1 MPAAESRSPSRRGRR
16 PALTSRQTVYEWSAL
31 LLALAPSFIGPWL
44 FGGVRLWSVAILV
57 IFALLSAL
65 LTAARPFIFQLKG
78 HPLFPAPLVAF
89 AAFVVFAAVRIPFS
103 AVPAEAMLDVLRL
116 CGLLA
121 SAWTIVELAGGQHGR
136 WRWIAGLFLLSVS
149 IMCLYAFVQD
159 RRGSNMVLFLLRPE
173 VYADRAS
180 GAFICPNHFA
190 SLIGIALPLALALAS
205 TRDAGATRIF
215 ACYALVALPPALY
228 LTQSRSGW
236 LGALAG
242 LAVAWIVLAARRNR
256 RGFFIALLTAPL
268 VAAVL
273 AFTVWAASPMV
284 RTRVEDALR
293 GNART
298 RVWHDTRAM
307 IADAPLLGWGPGAYR
322 WVYPRYWHHLKD
334 YIDPEHPHSE
344 PLELLAE
351 HGVVG
356 AGLAVT
362 GLLVAAAGLL
372 RGLRSISRDKDGV
385 LIAASFGTGT
395 AALVHAC
402 FDFNLHVFSVASGL
416 LLIPALAF
424 SALHSSGVTRRWETL
439 GSRGRRGLAIGA
451 GVLAVVALV
460 LTMRALTADLLFRAA
475 ERHRLGMRREAAERF
490 YALAAG
496 IDSSSWQARTGW
508 GHLLRTM
515 ATWNHDAEARKADSA
530 RAEELYRAAL
540 RINPCHLDTEVSL
553 ALLYRDRGELDRAI
567 ETLQALVARVP
578 RHRDNQF
585 RLGLFLRQ
593 AGRPAEALDAF
604 RRAREVNSNEAIE
617 LNIHDLEKQ
626 ARPPIR

>member
-1 MPAAESRSPSRRGRR
+1 MPAAEPRSPSRRSRR
-16 PALTSRQTVYEWSAL
+16 PALTSRQTTYEWSAI
-31 LLALAPSFIGPWL
+31 LLALAPSVIGPWL

-57 IFALLSAL
+57 LLSLLSAL
-65 LTAARPFIFQLKG
+65 LTAARPFVFHLKG
-78 HPLFPAPLVAF
+78 HPIFPAPLVAF
-89 AAFVVFAAVRIPFS
+89 AAFVVFAAARIPFA
-103 AVPAEAMLDVLRL
+103 AVPAEAVLDVLRL

-136 WRWIAGLFLLSVS
+136 WRWMAGLFLLSVA

-159 RRGSNMVLFLLRPE
+159 RRGSHLVLFLLRPE

-205 TRDAGATRIF
+205 TRDAGATRVF
-215 ACYALVALPPALY
+215 AIYALVALPPALY

-242 LAVAWIVLAARRNR
+242 LAVTWIVLAARRNK

-273 AFTVWAASPMV
+273 AFAVWAASPMV
-284 RTRVEDALR
+284 RNRVEDAMR

-298 RVWHDTRAM
+298 QVWRDTRAM
-307 IADAPLLGWGPGAYR
+307 IKDAPLFGWGPGSYR
-322 WVYPRYWHHLKD
+322 WVYPRYWHHLKE
-334 YIDPEHPHSE
+334 YIDPEHPHNE
-344 PLELLAE
+344 VLELLAE
-351 HGVVG
+351 HGLVG
-356 AGLAVT
+356 TGLAAT
-362 GLLVAAAGLL
+362 GLLVAAFGLL
-372 RGLRSISRDKDGV
+372 RGLRSASRDKDGV
-385 LIAASFGTGT
+385 LIAASFGAGT

-424 SALHSSGVTRRWETL
+424 AALHSSGVTRRREAL
-439 GSRGRRGLAIGA
+439 GSRGRRGLALAA
-451 GVLAVVALV
+451 GLVAVAALL
-460 LTMRALTADLLFRAA
+460 LTIRALAADLFFRAA
-475 ERHRLGMRREAAERF
+475 ERHRIGLHREEAERF
-490 YALAAG
+490 YGLAAG
-496 IDSSSWQARTGW
+496 IDSSSWQARIGW

-515 ATWNHDAEARKADSA
+515 ATWNHDAAARKDDSA

-540 RINPCHLDTEVSL
+540 RINPCHLDAEVSL

-567 ETLQALVARVP
+567 ETLQALVTRVP
-578 RHRDNQF
+578 RHRDNLF

-617 LNIHDLEKQ
+617 LNIRDLEKQ
-626 ARPPIR
+626 TQPAGR